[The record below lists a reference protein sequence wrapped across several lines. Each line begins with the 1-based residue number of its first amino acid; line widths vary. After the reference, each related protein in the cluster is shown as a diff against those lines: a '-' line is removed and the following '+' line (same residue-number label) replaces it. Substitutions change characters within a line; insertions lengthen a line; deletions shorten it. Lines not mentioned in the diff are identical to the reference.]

1 MKRFAVLLLSLA
13 LLSACERRAESSASA
28 GADFVVDRLFVHDG
42 CTVYRFKDGGS
53 ARYFSRCDGAAF
65 SGVSWSESCG
75 KGCTRQVHVPTAG
88 RGD

>member
-1 MKRFAVLLLSLA
+1 MKRIAVLLLSLA

-28 GADFVVDRLFVHDG
+28 GVDFVVDRLFVHDG
-42 CTVYRFKDGGS
+42 CAVYRFKDQGNS
-53 ARYFSRCDGAAF
+53 RYFSRCDGAAS
-65 SGVSWSESCG
+65 SGTSWSESCG